1 MRRVALYITLAVL
14 AVALVVVS
22 VPNITALMGRA
33 EHARAIEYAL
43 ASCRYDRRTDC
54 HVEDVYDG
62 LMWVGYDVIGE

>member
-1 MRRVALYITLAVL
+1 MRRVALYITLTVL
-14 AVALVVVS
+14 AVALVVMS
-22 VPNITALMGRA
+22 VPNVTTLMGRA
-33 EHARAIEYAL
+33 GHARAIEYAL